1 MAPGSIGVMMADMTP
16 QRDPSPWITRFAH
29 LAPEHQP
36 VLDLACGSGRH
47 TRLFLERGHRV
58 TAVDIDLSDVGDI
71 DGHENATLVKQD
83 LEDGSVWPFGTQ
95 TFGAIVVTN
104 YLHRPL
110 LPSLV
115 ATVASGG
122 VLLYETFGQ
131 GNEAFGKPSN
141 PDYLLKPGELLEAV
155 RGILQV
161 TAYEHGE
168 HSEPNR
174 CVVQRICAV
183 NRQTPVALP

>member
-1 MAPGSIGVMMADMTP
+1 MAPGIIGLMMAGMTP
-16 QRDPSPWITRFAH
+16 QRDASPWITRFAH
-29 LAPEHQP
+29 LAPEHLP

-58 TAVDIDLSDVGDI
+58 TSVDIDLSDVGDI
-71 DGHENATLVKQD
+71 DGSENTTLVKKD

-95 TFGAIVVTN
+95 TFGAVVVTN

-122 VLLYETFGQ
+122 VFLYETFGQ

-141 PDYLLKPGELLEAV
+141 PDFLLKPGELLEAV

-161 TAYEHGE
+161 IAYEHGE
-168 HSEPNR
+168 HAEPNR
-174 CVVQRICAV
+174 SIVQRICAV
-183 NRQTPVALP
+183 NRQTPVGLS